1 MTEINESHDGPG
13 WVLYDGECPLCTDLA
28 TRAGRVVRP
37 RGFAIATLQTPWVR
51 ERLGLRPGEPLTEMR
66 VLTADGDAL
75 GGADAL
81 VYLAGRIWWA
91 WPLFAASRLPGVHA
105 ALRRA
110 YAWIAARRHGAGG
123 ACGLRGDRSP
133 VG

>member
-13 WVLYDGECPLCTDLA
+13 WLLYDGECPLCSALA
-28 TRAGRVVRP
+28 IRAARVVRP
-37 RGFAIATLQTPWVR
+37 RGFTLATLQTPWVR
-51 ERLGLRPGEPLTEMR
+51 ERLGLRSGEPLTEMR

-91 WPLFAASRLPGVHA
+91 WPLSVVGRLPLA
-105 ALRRA
+105 MPLLRRA
-110 YAWIAARRHGAGG
+110 YGWVARHRPRRAP
-123 ACGLRGDRSP
+123 ACGAAEK
-133 VG
+133 